1 MLTEKAEIQITVAF
15 GKTSAIC
22 SHQQWYM
29 NKSRWGKAQQLVQ
42 IKLLRCGTEQVTAAD
57 NFRDAHQGIVNDHGQ
72 LIGVN
77 TVAAL
82 QDDIAAFSSQV
93 LRIRTI
99 MSVDKA
105 DSSTGS
111 RSRCAGSLV
120 RALAAVCSAVK
131 WRQVPAY
138 RMRPSLRCGAWA
150 ACSSAG
156 CKSRGKSVPVF
167 AAVQNRRHRCQNGGF
182 DNRVHLFRRRCL
194 RYPIPGP
201 ASADHLLKACRCRQG
216 SGACQGLR
224 YAV

>member
-1 MLTEKAEIQITVAF
+1 MLTKKAEIQITVAF

-42 IKLLRCGTEQVTAAD
+42 IKLLRCGTEQVAAAD
-57 NFRDAHQGIVNDHGQ
+57 NFRDAHQGIVDDHGQ

-105 DSSTGS
+105 DSSIRKQMAEKVEPVAGT

-150 ACSSAG
+150 ACSSARLQ
-156 CKSRGKSVPVF
+156 K
-167 AAVQNRRHRCQNGGF
+167 
-182 DNRVHLFRRRCL
+182 
-194 RYPIPGP
+194 
-201 ASADHLLKACRCRQG
+201 QG
-216 SGACQGLR
+216 
-224 YAV
+224 